1 MTIIIDSREAKLI
14 QELQLRLGDTYNDT
28 VKVEMLAIG
37 DIMLGD
43 MVIERKTLED
53 LASSIIDGRYK
64 EQSVRLEECKQENNN
79 KIYYFIE
86 GDLLKYSGRSISREA
101 IMSCMY
107 SLTHEKDFHVIQ
119 TRSVS
124 DTVSFILQFN
134 KKYNT
139 IPKSVKSN
147 TYSKPKSG
155 NITQENISYHMLSQ
169 IPYVSQ
175 VTCELLMERFKHI
188 NTFITE
194 INSSETLLEDFVY
207 TKDTKTKK
215 LNKRVIEN
223 INYYLRT
230 PIV

>member
-1 MTIIIDSREAKLI
+1 MTIIIDSREAKII
-14 QELQLRLGDTYNDT
+14 QELQIRLGDTYDDM

-37 DIMLGD
+37 DIMIGD

-53 LASSIIDGRYK
+53 LASSIVDGRYK
-64 EQSVRLEECKQENNN
+64 EQSVRLDECKQENNY

-86 GDLLKYSGRSISREA
+86 GDLMRYSGRSISREA
-101 IMSCMY
+101 IISCMY
-107 SLTHEKDFHVIQ
+107 SLTHEKDFNVIQ

-134 KKYNT
+134 KKHNT
-139 IPKSVKSN
+139 THKSVKLN

-155 NITQENISYHMLSQ
+155 NITQENISNHMLSQ
-169 IPYVSQ
+169 IPHVSQ

-188 NTFITE
+188 NHFIME
-194 INSSETLLEDFVY
+194 LNSCETLLEDFVY
-207 TKDTKTKK
+207 TKDSKPKK

-223 INYYLRT
+223 INYYLRS